1 MKPEDLPEDID
12 GNQDDNP
19 YNSNIALY
27 PLANRGSG
35 LFSLGWRER
44 EYWRHWKRVK
54 HDTGRWPLWSA
65 VFHFIIVLGFIT
77 NTIVFVWAKD
87 TQDWSTTRSWVLGI
101 FFGVLWVIFFT
112 GGRDV
117 IRRYEAKLY
126 TEHEEGN
133 VGAHIRE
140 GYAQA
145 RRGELIDGTQAR
157 NDVRQ
162 MKETWRKQRAL
173 K

>member
-1 MKPEDLPEDID
+1 LKPEDLPEDID

-44 EYWRHWKRVK
+44 EYRRHWKRVK

-101 FFGVLWVIFFT
+101 FFCVL
-112 GGRDV
+112 
-117 IRRYEAKLY
+117 
-126 TEHEEGN
+126 
-133 VGAHIRE
+133 
-140 GYAQA
+140 
-145 RRGELIDGTQAR
+145 
-157 NDVRQ
+157 
-162 MKETWRKQRAL
+162 
-173 K
+173 